1 MSQAQILTELSSI
14 RDWLRYTVSQFES
27 SDIFFGHGTSNAY
40 DEAVWLIFGF
50 LHLPHDTIEN
60 FLDADLTG
68 KEKKDLLFLIEKRI
82 KEKIPTAYLLNEAW
96 LGDYKFYVDE
106 RVIVPRSLIA
116 ESLSEN
122 LYPWIDDPEKIFSGL
137 DLCSGSGCLG
147 IMMAHSFQNAII
159 DLVDLSE
166 KALQVAEININHYGL
181 NDRTELIQS
190 DLFDALKD
198 KKYDLII
205 SNPPYVNQSSVDSFP
220 MEFLKEPSMA
230 LGSGEDGLDHTIRI
244 INEAKRYLNDDG
256 ILIVEIGHN
265 KEVLL
270 NKFSK
275 LKFQWLDV
283 SLGNDFVFM
292 LQKSQLPD

>member
-1 MSQAQILTELSSI
+1 MSKAQILTELSSI

-60 FLDADLTG
+60 FLDASLTG

-82 KEKIPTAYLLNEAW
+82 KDKIPTAYLLNEAW
-96 LGDYKFYVDE
+96 LRDYKFYVDE

-116 ESLSEN
+116 ELLSEN
-122 LYPWIDDPEKIFSGL
+122 LYPWIDDPEKIFSAL

-190 DLFDALKD
+190 DLFDALQD

-205 SNPPYVNQSSVDSFP
+205 SNPPYVNQASVDSFP

-230 LGSGEDGLDHTIRI
+230 LGSGEEGLDHTIRI

-270 NKFSK
+270 NKFPT

>member
-1 MSQAQILTELSSI
+1 MSQTQILNELSSI
-14 RDWLRYTVSQFES
+14 RDWLRYAVSRFED
-27 SDIFFGHGTSNAY
+27 SDVFFGHGTSNAY

-60 FLDADLTG
+60 FLDAHLTS
-68 KEKKDLLFLIEKRI
+68 KEKKDLSFLIEKRI
-82 KEKIPTAYLLNEAW
+82 NDKIPTAYLLNEAW
-96 LGDYKFYVDE
+96 LRDYKFYVDE

-122 LYPWIDDPEKIFSGL
+122 LYPWIDDPEKIYSAL
-137 DLCSGSGCLG
+137 DLCTGSGCLG

-159 DLVDLSE
+159 DLVDISE
-166 KALQVAEININHYGL
+166 KALQVAEINVNHYGL
-181 NDRTELIQS
+181 HDRIELIQS
-190 DLFDALKD
+190 DLFDRLKG

-205 SNPPYVNQSSVDSFP
+205 SNPPYVNQTSVDSFP

-244 INEAKRYLNDDG
+244 IHEAKHYLNDDG

-265 KEVLL
+265 KEILL
-270 NKFSK
+270 KKFPK
-275 LKFQWLDV
+275 LQFQWLDV

-292 LQKSQLPD
+292 LEKSHLPD

>member
-14 RDWLRYTVSQFES
+14 RDWLRYAVSRFED
-27 SDIFFGHGTSNAY
+27 SDVFFGHGTSNAY
-40 DEAVWLIFGF
+40 DEAIWLIFGF
-50 LHLPHDTIEN
+50 LHLPHDTIDN

-82 KEKIPTAYLLNEAW
+82 KDKIPTAYLLNEAW
-96 LGDYKFYVDE
+96 LTDYKFYVDE

-122 LYPWIDDPEKIFSGL
+122 LYPWIDDPEKIFSAL
-137 DLCSGSGCLG
+137 DLCTGSGCLG
-147 IMMAHSFQNAII
+147 IMMAHSFQNAMI

-190 DLFDALKD
+190 DLFNALKG

-205 SNPPYVNQSSVDSFP
+205 SNPPYVNQTSVDSFP

-230 LGSGEDGLDHTIRI
+230 LGSGEDGLDHTVRI
-244 INEAKRYLNDDG
+244 IKEAKSYLNDDG

-270 NKFSK
+270 DKFPK
-275 LKFQWLDV
+275 LQFQWLDV

>member
-1 MSQAQILTELSSI
+1 MSKAQILTELSSI
-14 RDWLRYTVSQFES
+14 RDWLRYAVSRFED
-27 SDIFFGHGTSNAY
+27 SDVFFGHGTSNAY
-40 DEAVWLIFGF
+40 DEAIWLIFGF
-50 LHLPHDTIEN
+50 LHLPHDTIDN

-82 KEKIPTAYLLNEAW
+82 KDKIPTAYLLNEAW
-96 LGDYKFYVDE
+96 LRDYKFYVDE

-122 LYPWIDDPEKIFSGL
+122 LYPWIDDPEKIFSAL
-137 DLCSGSGCLG
+137 DLCTGSGCLG
-147 IMMAHSFQNAII
+147 IMMAHSFQNAMI

-190 DLFDALKD
+190 DLFNALKG

-205 SNPPYVNQSSVDSFP
+205 SNPPYVNQTSVDSFP

-230 LGSGEDGLDHTIRI
+230 LGSGEDGLDHTVRI
-244 INEAKRYLNDDG
+244 IKEAKSYLNDDG

-270 NKFSK
+270 DKFPK
-275 LKFQWLDV
+275 LQFQWLDV

>member
-1 MSQAQILTELSSI
+1 LSQTQILNELSSI
-14 RDWLRYTVSQFES
+14 RDWLRYAVSQFED
-27 SDIFFGHGTSNAY
+27 SDVFFGHGTSNAY

-60 FLDADLTG
+60 FLDAHLTS
-68 KEKKDLLFLIEKRI
+68 KEKKDLSFLIEKRI
-82 KEKIPTAYLLNEAW
+82 NDKIPTAYLLNEAW
-96 LGDYKFYVDE
+96 LRDYKFYVDE

-122 LYPWIDDPEKIFSGL
+122 LYPWIDNPEKIYSAL
-137 DLCSGSGCLG
+137 DLCTGSGCLG
-147 IMMAHSFQNAII
+147 IMMAHSFQNAMI

-166 KALQVAEININHYGL
+166 KALQVAEINVSHYGL
-181 NDRTELIQS
+181 HDRIELIKS
-190 DLFDALKD
+190 DLFNGLEG

-205 SNPPYVNQSSVDSFP
+205 SNPPYVNQTSVDSFP

-244 INEAKRYLNDDG
+244 IHEAKQYLNDDG
-256 ILIVEIGHN
+256 MLIVEIGHN
-265 KEVLL
+265 KEILL
-270 NKFSK
+270 KKFPK
-275 LKFQWLDV
+275 LQFQWLDV

-292 LQKSQLPD
+292 LEKSQLPD

>member
-1 MSQAQILTELSSI
+1 LSQAQILTELSSI
-14 RDWLRYTVSQFES
+14 RDWLRYAVSRFED
-27 SDIFFGHGTSNAY
+27 SDVFFGHGTSNAY
-40 DEAVWLIFGF
+40 DEAIWLIFGF
-50 LHLPHDTIEN
+50 LHLPHNTIDN

-68 KEKKDLLFLIEKRI
+68 KEKKYLLFLIEKRI
-82 KEKIPTAYLLNEAW
+82 KDKIPTAYLLNEAW
-96 LGDYKFYVDE
+96 LRDYKFYVDE

-122 LYPWIDDPEKIFSGL
+122 LYPWIDDPEKIFSAL
-137 DLCSGSGCLG
+137 DLCTGSGCLG
-147 IMMAHSFQNAII
+147 IMMAHSFQNAMI

-190 DLFDALKD
+190 DLFNALKG

-205 SNPPYVNQSSVDSFP
+205 SNPPYVNQTSVDSFP

-230 LGSGEDGLDHTIRI
+230 LGSGEDGLDHTVRI
-244 INEAKRYLNDDG
+244 IKEAKSYLNDDG

-270 NKFSK
+270 NKFPK
-275 LKFQWLDV
+275 LQFQWLDV

>member
-1 MSQAQILTELSSI
+1 LSKAQILTELSSI

-122 LYPWIDDPEKIFSGL
+122 LYPWIDDPEKIFSAL

>member
-1 MSQAQILTELSSI
+1 MSQTQILNELSSI
-14 RDWLRYTVSQFES
+14 RDWLRYAVSRFED
-27 SDIFFGHGTSNAY
+27 SDVFFGHGTSNAY

-60 FLDADLTG
+60 FLDAHLTS
-68 KEKKDLLFLIEKRI
+68 KEKKDLSFLIEKRI
-82 KEKIPTAYLLNEAW
+82 NDKIPTAYLLNEAW
-96 LGDYKFYVDE
+96 LRDYKFYVDE

-122 LYPWIDDPEKIFSGL
+122 LYPWIDDPEKIYSAL
-137 DLCSGSGCLG
+137 DLCTGSGCLG

-159 DLVDLSE
+159 DLVDISE
-166 KALQVAEININHYGL
+166 KALQVAEINVNHYGL
-181 NDRTELIQS
+181 HDRIELIQS
-190 DLFDALKD
+190 DLFDRLKG

-205 SNPPYVNQSSVDSFP
+205 SNPPYVNQTSVDSFP

-244 INEAKRYLNDDG
+244 IHEAKHYLNDDG

-265 KEVLL
+265 KEILL
-270 NKFSK
+270 KKFPK
-275 LKFQWLDV
+275 LQFQWLDV
-283 SLGNDFVFM
+283 SLDAR
-292 LQKSQLPD
+292 KISIA

>member
-1 MSQAQILTELSSI
+1 LSQAQILTELSSI
-14 RDWLRYTVSQFES
+14 RDWLRYAVSRFED
-27 SDIFFGHGTSNAY
+27 SDVFFGHGTSNAY
-40 DEAVWLIFGF
+40 DEAIWLIFGF
-50 LHLPHDTIEN
+50 LHLPHDTIDN

-68 KEKKDLLFLIEKRI
+68 KEKKYLLFLIEKRI
-82 KEKIPTAYLLNEAW
+82 KDKIPTAYLLNEAW
-96 LGDYKFYVDE
+96 LRDYKFYVDE

-122 LYPWIDDPEKIFSGL
+122 LYPWIDDPEKIFSAL
-137 DLCSGSGCLG
+137 DLCTGSGCLG
-147 IMMAHSFQNAII
+147 IMMAHSFQNAMI

-190 DLFDALKD
+190 DLFNALKG

-205 SNPPYVNQSSVDSFP
+205 SNPPYVNQTSVDSFP

-230 LGSGEDGLDHTIRI
+230 LGSGEDGLDHTVRI
-244 INEAKRYLNDDG
+244 IKEAKSYLNDDG

-270 NKFSK
+270 NKFPK
-275 LKFQWLDV
+275 LQFQWLDV

>member
-1 MSQAQILTELSSI
+1 MSQTQILNELSSI
-14 RDWLRYTVSQFES
+14 RDWLRYAVSQFED
-27 SDIFFGHGTSNAY
+27 SDVFFGHGTSNAY

-60 FLDADLTG
+60 FLDAHLTS
-68 KEKKDLLFLIEKRI
+68 KEKKDLSFLIEKRI
-82 KEKIPTAYLLNEAW
+82 NDKIPTAYLLNEAW
-96 LGDYKFYVDE
+96 LRDYKFYVDE

-122 LYPWIDDPEKIFSGL
+122 LYPWIDDPEKIYSAL
-137 DLCSGSGCLG
+137 DLCTGSGCLG
-147 IMMAHSFQNAII
+147 IMMAHSFQNAMI

-166 KALQVAEININHYGL
+166 KALQVAEINVNHYGL
-181 NDRTELIQS
+181 HDRIELMHS
-190 DLFDALKD
+190 DLFNALKG

-205 SNPPYVNQSSVDSFP
+205 SNPPYVNQTSVDSFP

-244 INEAKRYLNDDG
+244 IHEAKQYLNDDG

-270 NKFSK
+270 NKFPK
-275 LKFQWLDV
+275 LQFQWLDV
-283 SLGNDFVFM
+283 SLGNDFVFV

>member
-60 FLDADLTG
+60 FLDASLTG

-82 KEKIPTAYLLNEAW
+82 KDKIPTAYLLNEAW
-96 LGDYKFYVDE
+96 LRDYKFYVDE

-122 LYPWIDDPEKIFSGL
+122 LYPWIDDPEKIFSAL
-137 DLCSGSGCLG
+137 DLCTGSGCLG

-166 KALQVAEININHYGL
+166 KALQVAEININNYGL

-190 DLFDALKD
+190 DLFDALQD

-205 SNPPYVNQSSVDSFP
+205 SNPPYVNQASVDSFP

-230 LGSGEDGLDHTIRI
+230 LGSGEEGLDHTIRI

-270 NKFSK
+270 NKFPK

>member
-1 MSQAQILTELSSI
+1 MSQTQILNELSSI
-14 RDWLRYTVSQFES
+14 RDWLRYAVSQFED
-27 SDIFFGHGTSNAY
+27 SDVFFGHGTSNAY

-60 FLDADLTG
+60 FLDAHLTS
-68 KEKKDLLFLIEKRI
+68 KEKKDLSFLIEKRI
-82 KEKIPTAYLLNEAW
+82 NDKIPTAYLLNEAW
-96 LGDYKFYVDE
+96 LRDYKFYVDE

-122 LYPWIDDPEKIFSGL
+122 LYPWIDDPEKIYSAL
-137 DLCSGSGCLG
+137 DLCTGSGCLG
-147 IMMAHSFQNAII
+147 IMMAHSFQNAMI

-166 KALQVAEININHYGL
+166 KALQVAEINVNHYGL
-181 NDRTELIQS
+181 HDRIELIHS
-190 DLFDALKD
+190 DLFNALKG

-205 SNPPYVNQSSVDSFP
+205 SNPLYVNQTSVDSFP

-244 INEAKRYLNDDG
+244 IHEAKQYLNDDG
-256 ILIVEIGHN
+256 MLIVEIGHN
-265 KEVLL
+265 KEILL
-270 NKFSK
+270 KKFPK
-275 LKFQWLDV
+275 LQFQWLDV

-292 LQKSQLPD
+292 LEKSQLPD

>member
-1 MSQAQILTELSSI
+1 MSQTQILNELSSI
-14 RDWLRYTVSQFES
+14 RDWLRYAISRFED
-27 SDIFFGHGTSNAY
+27 SDVFFGHGTSNAY

-60 FLDADLTG
+60 FLDAHLTS
-68 KEKKDLLFLIEKRI
+68 KEKKDLSFLIEKRI
-82 KEKIPTAYLLNEAW
+82 NDKIPTAYLLNEAW
-96 LGDYKFYVDE
+96 LRDYKFYVDE

-122 LYPWIDDPEKIFSGL
+122 LYPWIDDPEKIYSAL
-137 DLCSGSGCLG
+137 DLCTGSGCLG

-159 DLVDLSE
+159 DLVDISE
-166 KALQVAEININHYGL
+166 KALQVAEINVNHYGL
-181 NDRTELIQS
+181 HDRIELIQS
-190 DLFDALKD
+190 DLFDRLKG

-205 SNPPYVNQSSVDSFP
+205 SNPPYVNQTSVDSFP

-244 INEAKRYLNDDG
+244 IHEAKHYLNDDG

-265 KEVLL
+265 KEILL
-270 NKFSK
+270 KKFPK
-275 LKFQWLDV
+275 LQFQWLDV

-292 LQKSQLPD
+292 LEKSQLPD

>member
-14 RDWLRYTVSQFES
+14 RDWLRYAVSRFED
-27 SDIFFGHGTSNAY
+27 SDVFFGHGTSNAY
-40 DEAVWLIFGF
+40 DEAIWLIFGF
-50 LHLPHDTIEN
+50 LHLPHDTIDN

-68 KEKKDLLFLIEKRI
+68 KEKKYLLFLIEKRI
-82 KEKIPTAYLLNEAW
+82 KDKIPTAYLLNEAW
-96 LGDYKFYVDE
+96 LRDYKFYVDE

-122 LYPWIDDPEKIFSGL
+122 LYPWIDDPEKIFSAL
-137 DLCSGSGCLG
+137 DLCTGSGCLG
-147 IMMAHSFQNAII
+147 IMMAHSFQNAMI

-190 DLFDALKD
+190 DLFNALKG

-205 SNPPYVNQSSVDSFP
+205 SNPPYVNQTSVDSFP

-230 LGSGEDGLDHTIRI
+230 LGSGEDGLDHTVRI
-244 INEAKRYLNDDG
+244 IKEAKSYLNDDG

-270 NKFSK
+270 NKFPK
-275 LKFQWLDV
+275 LQFQWLDV

-292 LQKSQLPD
+292 LQKSQLPN

>member
-1 MSQAQILTELSSI
+1 LSQTQILNELSSI
-14 RDWLRYTVSQFES
+14 RDWLRYAVSQFED
-27 SDIFFGHGTSNAY
+27 SDVFFGHGTSNAY
-40 DEAVWLIFGF
+40 DEAIWLIFGF
-50 LHLPHDTIEN
+50 LHLPHDTIDN

-82 KEKIPTAYLLNEAW
+82 KDKIPTAYLLNEAW
-96 LGDYKFYVDE
+96 LRDYKFYVDE

-122 LYPWIDDPEKIFSGL
+122 LYPWIDDPEKIFSAL
-137 DLCSGSGCLG
+137 DLCTGSGCLG
-147 IMMAHSFQNAII
+147 IMMAHSFQNAMI

-190 DLFDALKD
+190 DLFNALKG

-205 SNPPYVNQSSVDSFP
+205 SNPPYVNQTSVDSFP

-230 LGSGEDGLDHTIRI
+230 LGSGEDGLDHTVRI
-244 INEAKRYLNDDG
+244 IKEAKSYLNDDG

-270 NKFSK
+270 DKFPK
-275 LKFQWLDV
+275 LQFQWLDV

>member
-1 MSQAQILTELSSI
+1 MSQTQILNELSSI
-14 RDWLRYTVSQFES
+14 RDWLRYAVSQFED
-27 SDIFFGHGTSNAY
+27 SDVFFGHGTSNAY

-60 FLDADLTG
+60 FLDAHLTS
-68 KEKKDLLFLIEKRI
+68 KEKKDLSFLIEKRI
-82 KEKIPTAYLLNEAW
+82 NDKIPTAYLLNEAW
-96 LGDYKFYVDE
+96 LRDYKFYVDE

-122 LYPWIDDPEKIFSGL
+122 LYPWIDDPEKIYSAL
-137 DLCSGSGCLG
+137 DLCTGSGCLG
-147 IMMAHSFQNAII
+147 IMMAHSFQNAMI

-166 KALQVAEININHYGL
+166 KALQVAEINVNHYGL
-181 NDRTELIQS
+181 HDRIELIQS
-190 DLFDALKD
+190 DLFNGLEG

-205 SNPPYVNQSSVDSFP
+205 SNPPYVNQTSVDSFP

-244 INEAKRYLNDDG
+244 IHEAKQHLNDDG
-256 ILIVEIGHN
+256 MLIVEIGHN
-265 KEVLL
+265 KEILL
-270 NKFSK
+270 KKFPK
-275 LKFQWLDV
+275 LQFQWLDV

-292 LQKSQLPD
+292 LEKSQLPD

>member
-1 MSQAQILTELSSI
+1 MSQTQILNELSSI
-14 RDWLRYTVSQFES
+14 RDWLRYAVSQFED
-27 SDIFFGHGTSNAY
+27 SDVFFGHGTSNAY
-40 DEAVWLIFGF
+40 DEAIWLIFGF
-50 LHLPHDTIEN
+50 LHLPHDTIDN
-60 FLDADLTG
+60 FLDAYLTG

-82 KEKIPTAYLLNEAW
+82 KDKIPTAYLLNEAW
-96 LGDYKFYVDE
+96 LRDYKFYVDE

-122 LYPWIDDPEKIFSGL
+122 LYPWIDDPEKIFSAL
-137 DLCSGSGCLG
+137 DLCTGSGCLG
-147 IMMAHSFQNAII
+147 IMMAHSFQNAMI

-190 DLFDALKD
+190 DLFNALKG

-205 SNPPYVNQSSVDSFP
+205 SNPPYVNQTSVDSFP

-230 LGSGEDGLDHTIRI
+230 LGSGEDGLDHTVRI
-244 INEAKRYLNDDG
+244 IKEAKSYLNDDG

-270 NKFSK
+270 DKFPK
-275 LKFQWLDV
+275 LQFQWLDV

>member
-1 MSQAQILTELSSI
+1 MSQTQILNELSSI

-60 FLDADLTG
+60 FLDAHLTS
-68 KEKKDLLFLIEKRI
+68 KEKKDLSFLIEKRI
-82 KEKIPTAYLLNEAW
+82 NDKIPTAYLLNEAW
-96 LGDYKFYVDE
+96 LRDYKFYVDE

-122 LYPWIDDPEKIFSGL
+122 LYPWIDNPEKIYSAL
-137 DLCSGSGCLG
+137 DLCTGSGCLG
-147 IMMAHSFQNAII
+147 IMMAHSFQNAMI

-166 KALQVAEININHYGL
+166 KALQVAEINVNHYGL
-181 NDRTELIQS
+181 HDRIELIQS
-190 DLFDALKD
+190 DLFNGLEG

-205 SNPPYVNQSSVDSFP
+205 SNPPYVNQTSVDSFP

-244 INEAKRYLNDDG
+244 IHEAKQHLNDDG
-256 ILIVEIGHN
+256 MLIVEIGHN
-265 KEVLL
+265 KEILL
-270 NKFSK
+270 KKFPK
-275 LKFQWLDV
+275 LQFQWLDV

-292 LQKSQLPD
+292 LEKSQLPD

>member
-1 MSQAQILTELSSI
+1 MSQTQILNELSSI
-14 RDWLRYTVSQFES
+14 RDWLRYAVSQFED
-27 SDIFFGHGTSNAY
+27 SDVFFGHGTSNAY

-60 FLDADLTG
+60 FLDAHLTS
-68 KEKKDLLFLIEKRI
+68 KEKKDLSFLIEKRI
-82 KEKIPTAYLLNEAW
+82 NDKIPTAYLLNEAW
-96 LGDYKFYVDE
+96 LRDYKFYVDE

-122 LYPWIDDPEKIFSGL
+122 LYPWIDDPEKIYSAL
-137 DLCSGSGCLG
+137 DLCTGSGCLG
-147 IMMAHSFQNAII
+147 IMMAHSFQNAMI

-166 KALQVAEININHYGL
+166 KALQVAEINVNHYGL
-181 NDRTELIQS
+181 HDRIELIQS
-190 DLFDALKD
+190 DLFNGLEG

-205 SNPPYVNQSSVDSFP
+205 SNPPYVNQTSVDSFP

-244 INEAKRYLNDDG
+244 IHEAKQYLNDDG
-256 ILIVEIGHN
+256 MLIIEIGHN
-265 KEVLL
+265 KEILL
-270 NKFSK
+270 KKFPK
-275 LKFQWLDV
+275 LQFQWLDV

-292 LQKSQLPD
+292 LEKSQLPD

>member
-1 MSQAQILTELSSI
+1 MSQTQILNELFSI
-14 RDWLRYTVSQFES
+14 RDWLRYAVSRFED
-27 SDIFFGHGTSNAY
+27 SDVFFGHGTSNAY

-60 FLDADLTG
+60 FLDAHLTS
-68 KEKKDLLFLIEKRI
+68 KEKKDLSFLIEKRI
-82 KEKIPTAYLLNEAW
+82 NDKIPTAYLLNEAW
-96 LGDYKFYVDE
+96 LRDYKFYVDE

-122 LYPWIDDPEKIFSGL
+122 LYPWIDDPEKIYSAL
-137 DLCSGSGCLG
+137 DLCTGSGCLG
-147 IMMAHSFQNAII
+147 IMMAHSFQNAMI

-166 KALQVAEININHYGL
+166 KALQVAEINVSHYGL
-181 NDRTELIQS
+181 HDRIELIKS
-190 DLFDALKD
+190 DLFNGLEG

-205 SNPPYVNQSSVDSFP
+205 SNPPYVNQTSVDSFP

-244 INEAKRYLNDDG
+244 IHEAKQYLNDDG
-256 ILIVEIGHN
+256 MLIVEIGHN
-265 KEVLL
+265 KEILL
-270 NKFSK
+270 KKFPEIQ
-275 LKFQWLDV
+275 FQWLDV

-292 LQKSQLPD
+292 LEKSQLPD

>member
-60 FLDADLTG
+60 FLDASLTG

-82 KEKIPTAYLLNEAW
+82 KDKIPTAYLLNEAW
-96 LGDYKFYVDE
+96 LRDYKFYVDE

-122 LYPWIDDPEKIFSGL
+122 LYPWIDDPEKIFSAL
-137 DLCSGSGCLG
+137 DLCTGSGCLG
-147 IMMAHSFQNAII
+147 IMMAHSFQNAMI

-190 DLFDALKD
+190 DLFNALKG

-205 SNPPYVNQSSVDSFP
+205 SNPPYVNQTSVDSFP

-230 LGSGEDGLDHTIRI
+230 LGSGEDGLDHTVRI
-244 INEAKRYLNDDG
+244 IKEAKSYLNDDG

-270 NKFSK
+270 DKFPK
-275 LKFQWLDV
+275 LQFQWLDV

>member
-1 MSQAQILTELSSI
+1 MSQTQILNELSSI
-14 RDWLRYTVSQFES
+14 RDWLRYAVSQFED
-27 SDIFFGHGTSNAY
+27 SDVFFGHVTSNAY

-60 FLDADLTG
+60 FLDAHLTS
-68 KEKKDLLFLIEKRI
+68 KEKKDLSFLIEKRI
-82 KEKIPTAYLLNEAW
+82 NDKIPTAYLLNEAW
-96 LGDYKFYVDE
+96 LRDYKFYVDE

-122 LYPWIDDPEKIFSGL
+122 LYPWIDDPEKIYSAL
-137 DLCSGSGCLG
+137 DLCTGSGCLG
-147 IMMAHSFQNAII
+147 IMMAHSFQNAMI

-166 KALQVAEININHYGL
+166 KALQVAEINVNHYGL
-181 NDRTELIQS
+181 HDRIELIQS
-190 DLFDALKD
+190 DLFNGLEG

-205 SNPPYVNQSSVDSFP
+205 SNPPYVNQTSVDSFP

-244 INEAKRYLNDDG
+244 IHEAKQHLNDDG
-256 ILIVEIGHN
+256 MLIVEIGHN
-265 KEVLL
+265 KEILL
-270 NKFSK
+270 KKFPK
-275 LKFQWLDV
+275 LQFQWLDV

-292 LQKSQLPD
+292 LEKSQLPD

>member
-1 MSQAQILTELSSI
+1 MSQTQILNELFSI
-14 RDWLRYTVSQFES
+14 RDWLRYAVSRFED
-27 SDIFFGHGTSNAY
+27 SDVFFGHGTSNAY

-60 FLDADLTG
+60 FLDAHLTS
-68 KEKKDLLFLIEKRI
+68 KEKKDLSFLIEKRI
-82 KEKIPTAYLLNEAW
+82 NDKIPTAYLLNEAW
-96 LGDYKFYVDE
+96 LRDYKFYVDE

-122 LYPWIDDPEKIFSGL
+122 LYPWIDDPEKIYSAL
-137 DLCSGSGCLG
+137 DLCTGSGCLG
-147 IMMAHSFQNAII
+147 IMMAHSFQNAMI

-166 KALQVAEININHYGL
+166 KALQVAEINVSHYGL
-181 NDRTELIQS
+181 HDRIELIKS
-190 DLFDALKD
+190 DLFNGLEG

-205 SNPPYVNQSSVDSFP
+205 SNPPYVNQTSVDSFP

-244 INEAKRYLNDDG
+244 IYEAKQYLNDDG
-256 ILIVEIGHN
+256 MLIVEIGHN
-265 KEVLL
+265 KEILL
-270 NKFSK
+270 KKFPEIQ
-275 LKFQWLDV
+275 FQWLDV

-292 LQKSQLPD
+292 LEKSQLPD

>member
-14 RDWLRYTVSQFES
+14 RDWLRYAVSRFED
-27 SDIFFGHGTSNAY
+27 SDVFFGHGTSNAY
-40 DEAVWLIFGF
+40 DEAIWLIFGF
-50 LHLPHDTIEN
+50 LHLPHDTIDN

-82 KEKIPTAYLLNEAW
+82 KDKIPTAYLLHEAW
-96 LGDYKFYVDE
+96 LRDYKFYVDE

-122 LYPWIDDPEKIFSGL
+122 LYPWIDDPEKIFSAL
-137 DLCSGSGCLG
+137 DLCTGSGCLG
-147 IMMAHSFQNAII
+147 IMMAHSFQNAMI

-190 DLFDALKD
+190 DLFNALKG

-205 SNPPYVNQSSVDSFP
+205 SNPPYVNQTSVDSFP

-230 LGSGEDGLDHTIRI
+230 LGSGEDGLDHTVRI
-244 INEAKRYLNDDG
+244 IKEAKSYLNDDG

-270 NKFSK
+270 NKFPK
-275 LKFQWLDV
+275 LQFQWLDV

>member
-14 RDWLRYTVSQFES
+14 RDWLRYAVSRFEG
-27 SDIFFGHGTSNAY
+27 SDVFFGHGTSNAY
-40 DEAVWLIFGF
+40 DEAIWLIFGF
-50 LHLPHDTIEN
+50 LHLPHDTIDN

-82 KEKIPTAYLLNEAW
+82 KDKIPTAYLLHEAW
-96 LGDYKFYVDE
+96 LRDYKFYVDE

>member
-1 MSQAQILTELSSI
+1 LSQAQILIELSSI

-60 FLDADLTG
+60 FLDASLTG

-82 KEKIPTAYLLNEAW
+82 KDKIPTAYLLNEAW
-96 LGDYKFYVDE
+96 LRDYKFYVDE

-122 LYPWIDDPEKIFSGL
+122 LCPWIDDPEKIFSAL
-137 DLCSGSGCLG
+137 DLCSGCGCLG

-190 DLFDALKD
+190 DLFDALQD

-205 SNPPYVNQSSVDSFP
+205 SNPPYVNQASVDSFP

-230 LGSGEDGLDHTIRI
+230 LGSGEEGLDHTIRI

-270 NKFSK
+270 NKFPT

>member
-1 MSQAQILTELSSI
+1 LSQAQILIELSSI

-60 FLDADLTG
+60 FLDASLTG

-82 KEKIPTAYLLNEAW
+82 KDKIPTAYLLNEAW
-96 LGDYKFYVDE
+96 LRDYKFYVDE

-122 LYPWIDDPEKIFSGL
+122 LYPWIDDPEKIFSAL

-190 DLFDALKD
+190 DLFDALQD

-205 SNPPYVNQSSVDSFP
+205 SNPPYVNQASVDSFP

-230 LGSGEDGLDHTIRI
+230 LGSGEEGLDHTIRI

-270 NKFSK
+270 NKFPT

>member
-1 MSQAQILTELSSI
+1 MSQTQILNELSSI
-14 RDWLRYTVSQFES
+14 RDWLRYAVSRFED
-27 SDIFFGHGTSNAY
+27 SDVFFGHGTSNAY

-60 FLDADLTG
+60 FLDAHLTS
-68 KEKKDLLFLIEKRI
+68 KEKKDLSFLIEKRI
-82 KEKIPTAYLLNEAW
+82 NDKIPTAYLLNEAW
-96 LGDYKFYVDE
+96 LRDYKFYVDE

-122 LYPWIDDPEKIFSGL
+122 LYPWIDDPEKIYSAL
-137 DLCSGSGCLG
+137 DLCTGSGCLG
-147 IMMAHSFQNAII
+147 IMMAHSFQNAMI

-166 KALQVAEININHYGL
+166 KALQVAEINVSHYGL
-181 NDRTELIQS
+181 HDRIELIKS
-190 DLFDALKD
+190 DLFNGLEG

-205 SNPPYVNQSSVDSFP
+205 SNPPYVNQTSVDSFP

-244 INEAKRYLNDDG
+244 IHEAKQYLNDDG
-256 ILIVEIGHN
+256 MLIVEIGHN
-265 KEVLL
+265 KEILL
-270 NKFSK
+270 KKFPK
-275 LKFQWLDV
+275 LQFQWLDV

-292 LQKSQLPD
+292 LEKSQLPD

>member
-1 MSQAQILTELSSI
+1 MLTELSSI

-60 FLDADLTG
+60 FLDASLTG

-82 KEKIPTAYLLNEAW
+82 KDKIPTAYLLNEAW
-96 LGDYKFYVDE
+96 LRDYKFYVDE

-122 LYPWIDDPEKIFSGL
+122 LYPWIDDPEKIFSAL

-190 DLFDALKD
+190 DLFDALQD

-205 SNPPYVNQSSVDSFP
+205 SNPPYVNQASVDSFP

-230 LGSGEDGLDHTIRI
+230 LGSGEEGLDHTIRI

-270 NKFSK
+270 NKFPT

>member
-1 MSQAQILTELSSI
+1 LSQAQILTELSSI
-14 RDWLRYTVSQFES
+14 RDWLRYAVSRFED
-27 SDIFFGHGTSNAY
+27 SDVFFGHGTSNAY
-40 DEAVWLIFGF
+40 DEAIWLIFGF
-50 LHLPHDTIEN
+50 LHLPHDTIDN
-60 FLDADLTG
+60 FLDAYLTG

-82 KEKIPTAYLLNEAW
+82 KDKIPTAYLLNEAW
-96 LGDYKFYVDE
+96 LRDYKFYVDE

-122 LYPWIDDPEKIFSGL
+122 LYPWIDDPEKIFSAL
-137 DLCSGSGCLG
+137 DLCTGSGCLG
-147 IMMAHSFQNAII
+147 IMMAHSFQNAMI

-190 DLFDALKD
+190 DLFNALKG

-205 SNPPYVNQSSVDSFP
+205 SNPPYVNQTSVDSFP

-230 LGSGEDGLDHTIRI
+230 LGSGEDGLDHTVRI
-244 INEAKRYLNDDG
+244 IKEAKSYLNDDG

-270 NKFSK
+270 DKFPK
-275 LKFQWLDV
+275 LQFQWLDV